1 MATAGTAAATRVT
14 AAKWAAVRAALIDAT
29 DRFGSLVRAAPA
41 AAMATR
47 DWTVADT
54 AAHVCGIARN
64 YTAMVVAD
72 DAPRP
77 LPEVTKHLLSTTVDT
92 IHTGLNPTL
101 LRTFPERDPAR
112 LAALLKE
119 AVQQVLALT
128 ADADPAR
135 TVIWLGGAR
144 LPLAGLL
151 AHLTNELMV
160 HGRDIARRTRIPWSI
175 PEEYAALFFELF
187 LVEII
192 RNGVGVLLDDARP
205 ARPGRIAVE
214 FRSAFTAPVTIVV
227 RDGAVSV
234 EESAGAAGAAGSA
247 GSADVRIRFRPVGLD
262 LMLFHRVG
270 RIRSA
275 LDGSVI
281 VRGPRPW
288 LLPAFLRKV
297 RLP

>member
-14 AAKWAAVRAALIDAT
+14 AAKWAAVRTALLDAT
-29 DRFGSLVRAAPA
+29 GRFGRLVAAAPP
-41 AAMATR
+41 AAMATK

-54 AAHVCGIARN
+54 AAHVCGIASN

-72 DAPRP
+72 NAPRP
-77 LPEVTKHLLSTTVDT
+77 LPEVTKHLLSTTVEN

-112 LAALLKE
+112 LAVLLKE
-119 AVQQVLALT
+119 AVRQILALT
-128 ADADPAR
+128 ADADPER
-135 TVIWLGGAR
+135 LVTWLGGSK

-160 HGRDIARRTRIPWSI
+160 HGRDIAERTRVPWSI

-192 RNGVGVLLDDARP
+192 RNDVGVLLDEAGP
-205 ARPGRIAVE
+205 PRPGRIAVE

-234 EESAGAAGAAGSA
+234 EDAAGRP
-247 GSADVRIRFRPVGLD
+247 DVRIRFRPVGLD
-262 LMLFHRVG
+262 LMLFHRLG
-270 RIRSA
+270 RIRTLLA
-275 LDGSVI
+275 GAVR

-288 LLPAFLRKV
+288 LLLPFLRKV